1 MPFNR
6 LHFIRR
12 CDLFTLRLF
21 LSAVEEQQISR
32 AASREHIA
40 ISTVTKR
47 IQDLEEIAGVELL
60 RRTSKGVETSPAGE
74 VLARYVRQMFAN
86 LNGLRDE
93 IDVFTESVRGE
104 VKVAAGR
111 SIIIPFLARELAEYA
126 RDYPHVK
133 VIVDELES
141 AQAVQAV
148 SQGEA
153 DLGIFERTPELELG
167 GVDVVPYHEDRWVV
181 IVRREHP
188 LAQQGRV
195 TIEQLLEQETLIVSG
210 PVLEEVRMHARRLGQ
225 EFKPTSHVKSS
236 GAAISLAQAG
246 FGVTIQPECLLR
258 VAMFDEVAAVELAE
272 PWAVR
277 SVCIATLHGRTP
289 SAAASALLDVLLA
302 AHAAADAK
310 LQMRQSLL

>member
-32 AASREHIA
+32 AAIREHIA
-40 ISTVTKR
+40 VSTATKR

-60 RRTSKGVETSPAGE
+60 RRTSRGVEPSPAGE
-74 VLARYVRQMFAN
+74 VLVRYVRQMFAN

-93 IDVFTESVRGE
+93 IDVFSESVHGE

-111 SIIIPFLARELAEYA
+111 SIIIPFLSRELAEYA
-126 RDYPHVK
+126 RDYHHVK
-133 VIVDELES
+133 VLVDELES
-141 AQAVQAV
+141 VQAVQAV
-148 SQGEA
+148 LQGEA
-153 DLGIFERTPELELG
+153 DLGIFERTPELDLS
-167 GVDVVPYHEDRWVV
+167 GVDVAPYREDRWVV
-181 IVRREHP
+181 IVPRGHP
-188 LAQQGRV
+188 LAQRGQV
-195 TIEQLLEQETLIVSG
+195 TMEELLAQETLIVSG
-210 PVLEEVRMHARRLGQ
+210 PVLEEFRAHARRLGQ
-225 EFKPTSHVKSS
+225 EFRPTSHVKSS

-272 PWAVR
+272 PWSLR
-277 SVCIATLHGRTP
+277 SVCVATLQGRTP
-289 SAAASALLDVLLA
+289 SAAANALLHALLA
-302 AHAAADAK
+302 PHGATDAK
-310 LQMRQSLL
+310 LQMRQSLA